1 MQRET
6 ESFYLGYIFVRSSFG
21 FLNMDAS
28 EGISPLDGGFNY
40 LMHPIWM
47 PNTLIKHYSLNRTTD
62 FLCQIYTFHFS
73 K

>member
-28 EGISPLDGGFNY
+28 EGISPLDGAFNY
-40 LMHPIWM
+40 LMHPI
-47 PNTLIKHYSLNRTTD
+47 
-62 FLCQIYTFHFS
+62 
-73 K
+73 